1 MAKLVNEAVGLA
13 AVSTGSPGKYKIR
26 LIDAGIGSS
35 GVYPAATL
43 QQAAADRIFPK
54 GTRVH
59 LDHPF
64 KQSEM
69 SGPRSVKD
77 WCAVLEED
85 AVYNSE
91 QESLE
96 SSIRVFKPYQQLIEE
111 MKDEVGMS
119 IIAFAETSPATTPGG
134 LPVVDKLTE
143 GLSVDFVT
151 AAGRGGKILQV
162 LEAAAAAAGSMPVKE
177 ATNGDRRRQLSK
189 ALADAYQNEDNYI
202 WVVDFDEEQHLVW
215 FSTEGPR
222 IWEQAYSVAD
232 DDLSV
237 ILDGEAVEVRAVTQY
252 VRVNP
257 EPDAQAQDQ
266 TEGAEMDPETKA
278 KLDELTAA
286 NEALKTENA
295 ALKAASQAKENAEK
309 AQALFAQAESLKP
322 LPAAAQERVTK
333 AALANLPVDEAGAL
347 NETALTTMVDESA
360 KAEAEYLEAAK
371 AAGQSQNESLHGFG
385 ESNPVT
391 EGASTPTRTHNPWGR
406 PITTTKG

>member
-64 KQSEM
+64 NQSEM

-77 WCAVLEED
+77 WCAVLDED
-85 AVYNSE
+85 ATYNSE

-96 SSIRVFKPYQQLIEE
+96 SSIRVFKPYQQMIEE

-162 LEAAAAAAGSMPVKE
+162 LEAAGSMPVKE
-177 ATNGDRRRQLSK
+177 ATNGDRRSQLSK
-189 ALADAYQNEDNYI
+189 ALTDAYQNEDNYV

-222 IWEQAYSVAD
+222 IWEQVYSVAD

-237 ILDGEAVEVRAVTQY
+237 ALDGEAVEVRAVTQY
-252 VRVNP
+252 VRVNQ

-286 NEALKTENA
+286 NEALKTENT
-295 ALKAASQAKENAEK
+295 ALKATQQAKENAEK
-309 AQALFAQAESLKP
+309 AKALFAQAESLKS
-322 LPAAAQERVTK
+322 LPAAAQERVAK
-333 AALANLPVDEAGAL
+333 DALANLPVDEAGAL

-360 KAEAEYLEAAK
+360 KSEAEYLEAAK
-371 AAGQSQNESLHGFG
+371 ATGQPQNESLHGFG